1 MISKKDSIQNKI
13 TDREAL
19 ARICAGWRVKGYKI
33 VFTNGVFDLLH
44 KGHISI
50 LLEAAEAGDRL
61 VVGLNT
67 DNSVQRLKGPGR
79 PLQNESDRAFIMAAQ
94 TYADAVTLFDEDTPL
109 ELIRAIKPDVIV
121 KGGDYAPEEVV
132 GKDIVESY
140 GGKVM
145 IVPLEEGRSTT
156 GIIEK
161 AGRH

>member
-94 TYADAVTLFDEDTPL
+94 TYADAVNLFDEDTPL
-109 ELIRAIKPDVIV
+109 
-121 KGGDYAPEEVV
+121 
-132 GKDIVESY
+132 
-140 GGKVM
+140 
-145 IVPLEEGRSTT
+145 
-156 GIIEK
+156 
-161 AGRH
+161 